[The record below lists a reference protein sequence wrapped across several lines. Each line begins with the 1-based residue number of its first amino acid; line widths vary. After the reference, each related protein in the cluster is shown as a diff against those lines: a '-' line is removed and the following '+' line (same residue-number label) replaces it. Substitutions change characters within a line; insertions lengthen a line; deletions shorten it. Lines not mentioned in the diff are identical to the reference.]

1 MLKSLL
7 IRNYVLIDS
16 LHVNFDKGF
25 VAITGET
32 GSGKSI
38 LLDAFSL
45 LLGERS
51 DVKSIRQGQ
60 DKCMV
65 EAVFAVAKDR
75 FDSFFI
81 ENDLDFSDETV
92 VRREVNKQ
100 GKSRAFI
107 NDTPVTL
114 AVLKMFTE
122 QLVDLHSQHE
132 NALLFRK
139 AFRYEMVDAFSKSK
153 EVGQSYKNSFLLWK
167 QTDLQLQGLRQQ
179 LNSEKANEDYRLFQ
193 LNELEQEE
201 FSSFDLAEME
211 CELNLQQNSGELLE
225 SLHSISS
232 LLSEGENNAIQ
243 QLKIAKQQL
252 TKWESGHP
260 KLQQFSSQMESAIAE
275 LREVDIDLQRF
286 AESVSTDPVRASWV
300 EEKLS
305 FIYKMFRKHNVSS
318 IEDLSALKMKLEQD
332 AQLTASLESSIQH
345 KEQEVLQLEMN
356 CRELATKL
364 SHLRMK
370 GVKEAEKAISSS
382 LNKLNLAHAQFQ
394 IEVTGTSELHI
405 HGAEN
410 LRFAFSANKGQPFED
425 IKSVASGG
433 EISRVMLAIKAA
445 TAHLNEMPVLI
456 LDEIDQGVGGETGN
470 RIASLLREMSAS
482 AQLLVITH
490 LPQIASK
497 SHQHFRVTKRVEG
510 DTTISDLEELNL
522 AAREKELAH
531 MLGGDQAG
539 AAALQTAKE
548 LMQQY

>member
-16 LHVNFDKGF
+16 LHVSFDKGF

-38 LLDAFSL
+38 LLDGFSL

-65 EAVFAVAKDR
+65 EAVFAVARNR

-153 EVGQSYKNSFLLWK
+153 EVAQSYKTSFLLWK
-167 QTDLQLQGLRQQ
+167 QTDLQLEQLRQQ
-179 LNSEKANEDYRLFQ
+179 LNNEKANEDYRLFQ
-193 LNELEQEE
+193 LNELEQED
-201 FSSFDLAEME
+201 FSSFDVAEME
-211 CELNLQQNSGELLE
+211 GELNLQQNSGELLE

-232 LLSEGENNAIQ
+232 LLSEGESNAIQ

-252 TKWESGHP
+252 MKWESGHP
-260 KLQQFSSQMESAIAE
+260 KLQQFSAQMESAIAE

-286 AESVSTDPVRASWV
+286 AESVSTDPARASWV

-305 FIYKMFRKHNVSS
+305 FIYKMFRKHNVNC

-332 AQLTASLESSIQH
+332 AQLTATLESSIQH

-382 LNKLNLAHAQFQ
+382 LNKLNLMHAQFQ
-394 IEVTGTSELHI
+394 IEATGTAELHV

-470 RIASLLREMSAS
+470 RIASLLREMSDS

-497 SHQHFRVTKRVEG
+497 AHQHFRVTKRVEG
-510 DTTISDLEELNL
+510 DSTISDLEELNL

-548 LMQQY
+548 LMQQN